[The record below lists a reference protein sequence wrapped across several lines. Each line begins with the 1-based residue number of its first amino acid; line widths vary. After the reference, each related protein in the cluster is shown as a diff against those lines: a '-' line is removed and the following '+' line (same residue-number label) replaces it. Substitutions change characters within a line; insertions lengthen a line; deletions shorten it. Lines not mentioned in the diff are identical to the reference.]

1 VRLFSPTSP
10 LRSPGT
16 RASFAHPGDKLR
28 LGASPPL
35 EARSASWS
43 PGTIEALKWLGFAAM
58 AADHWAILV
67 LADPFHPLR
76 SIGRLALPIF
86 LILLARNLA
95 AGAGVGRYWLRLLP
109 FALAAEIAW
118 RAAEHVGA
126 FCPPGA
132 NILFTLALA
141 VLFWAS
147 LRRAAESGSPGK
159 KLVSALPAL
168 VALVLSTRVD
178 YGPTALVFVSCVAL
192 LLQMPLPRGRSA
204 GADLG
209 GWLVDATLWAGLFA
223 CAAILAVALN
233 LAFFGAAALV
243 AVVPLGLLLARRLPD
258 IALPRARWWVLYA
271 LYPLHVAML
280 GLLGAVL
287 RA

>member
-1 VRLFSPTSP
+1 
-10 LRSPGT
+10 
-16 RASFAHPGDKLR
+16 
-28 LGASPPL
+28 
-35 EARSASWS
+35 
-43 PGTIEALKWLGFAAM
+43 M

-109 FALAAEIAW
+109 FAIAAEIAW
-118 RAAEHVGA
+118 RAAEHAGA
-126 FCPPGA
+126 FRPPGA

-147 LRRAAESGSPGK
+147 LRRAAESGSPGE
-159 KLVSALPAL
+159 KLVAALPAL

-192 LLQMPLPRGRSA
+192 LLQMPLPWGQHHERHVWGYLRERLRMPRLEPEGIPRPGGVRVVGAASPAAGRDHA
-204 GADLG
+204 GTDRS
-209 GWLVDATLWAGLFA
+209 GWLIDATLWAGLFA
-223 CAAILAVALN
+223 CSAILAIALN
-233 LAFFGAAALV
+233 RAFFGTAALV
-243 AVVPLGLLLARRLPD
+243 AVIPLGLLLARRLPD

-287 RA
+287 RV